1 MKSSFMNEE
10 VTLRKSDGSVSKKLF
25 AVISRYTIIAEDAG
39 LEIGP
44 GDFIFRTKRD
54 GQVESYCVVSADHKT
69 PEGKPSIY
77 QMRVKVVDDIHL
89 A

>member
-10 VTLRKSDGSVSKKLF
+10 VTLQKSDGSISKKLF

-44 GDFIFRTKRD
+44 GDYIFRTKRD
-54 GQVESYCVVSADHKT
+54 GQIESYCVVSADHKT
-69 PEGKPSIY
+69 PTGRPPIY
-77 QMRVKVVDDIHL
+77 QMRVKVVDAVH
-89 A
+89 